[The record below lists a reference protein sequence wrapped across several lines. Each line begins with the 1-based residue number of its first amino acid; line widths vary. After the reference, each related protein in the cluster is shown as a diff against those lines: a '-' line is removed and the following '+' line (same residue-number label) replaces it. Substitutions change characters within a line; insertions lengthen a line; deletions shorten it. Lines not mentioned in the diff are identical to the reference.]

1 MNLCQICRLY
11 ICGKY
16 DKLYLLLK
24 KLKKERFVM
33 LKRLL
38 LKRLCKGV
46 LFYCVVIMPIRATGG
61 HGGGDADWD

>member
-1 MNLCQICRLY
+1 
-11 ICGKY
+11 
-16 DKLYLLLK
+16 
-24 KLKKERFVM
+24 M